1 MRQDT
6 DGGDAVAILASGQTL
21 KILGVTLYPTE
32 SIAIISG
39 LRSEAA
45 SKMGGVSTGVG
56 FIGSPTWAIGAGAA
70 LGLLESMAS
79 DVARKNGFKMFA
91 EADRQTNALYAQGL
105 LFRMRDIANSDRPLP
120 ASWSSTTLVDDYQ
133 SIGHLSRKQRDAV
146 LTQNR
151 RTEADLVDGHL
162 MPIKRERLFSHNGD
176 EFLSVDTD
184 FGLINIR
191 WSSVVGYIGPN
202 RNQPPPLSP
211 SR

>member
-21 KILGVTLYPTE
+21 KIHGVTLYPTE

-79 DVARKNGFKMFA
+79 DVARKNGLKMLA
-91 EADRQTNALYAQGL
+91 EADRQTDALYAQGL

-120 ASWSSTTLVDDYQ
+120 ASWSSTILVDDYQ
-133 SIGHLSRKQRDAV
+133 SIGHLSRKQRDAA
-146 LTQNR
+146 LIQNR

-162 MPIKRERLFSHNGD
+162 MPIKRDRLFSYNGD

-202 RNQPPPLSP
+202 RN
-211 SR
+211 